1 MIFLWPSYLMDL
13 TSLFPSH
20 QWVALIF
27 LRVLSLPNLEIPL
40 SPCLERQVPQTTLP
54 TQKLMRTYWIH
65 HLVTTIKILLLWFIL
80 VGGKKSFKFLDMQI
94 RELPVPSISLIAAF
108 PAVNTDGKET
118 SITLTLGYLWRE
130 ERREGRIGR
139 RKKVMRILQ
148 STSEKRI

>member
-1 MIFLWPSYLMDL
+1 M
-13 TSLFPSH
+13 
-20 QWVALIF
+20 
-27 LRVLSLPNLEIPL
+27 
-40 SPCLERQVPQTTLP
+40 
-54 TQKLMRTYWIH
+54 
-65 HLVTTIKILLLWFIL
+65 

-108 PAVNTDGKET
+108 PAVNTDGKKT

-130 ERREGRIGR
+130 ERREGRIGQ